1 MIRIMNSEKVKQ
13 PKTDTRTVVG
23 TLVFLVLLFGAL
35 LFIALAGHV

>member
-23 TLVFLVLLFGAL
+23 TVLFLVVLLGAVV
-35 LFIALAGHV
+35 FIAFAGHI